1 MSNISKIL
9 YERYNN
15 NEEESVR
22 LRRGEPMVN
31 TDENQERKIFWATI
45 SLLISAALTLWAM
58 NQGAKSLDHT
68 LTRITLTTAGCEYVQ
83 RQTGLTGKSIGKN
96 GLCEMDAEF
105 TQYQTS
111 PESDIYYGHE
121 NSQSLHIAESQVVG
135 AISLPED
142 PNKHWSHEQKVA
154 IWRVALAVI
163 FMLLNF
169 IVILRFNSLKWKR

>member
-1 MSNISKIL
+1 MANI
-9 YERYNN
+9 
-15 NEEESVR
+15 
-22 LRRGEPMVN
+22 
-31 TDENQERKIFWATI
+31 DENQERKIFWATI
-45 SLLISAALTLWAM
+45 SLLLSGALTLWAM

-68 LTRITLTTAGCEYVQ
+68 LPRVTLTAAGCEYVQ
-83 RQTGLTGKSIGKN
+83 RQTGLTGKSISQN
-96 GLCEMDAEF
+96 GLCEMDGEF

-111 PESDIYYGHE
+111 ADSNIFNGYE

-154 IWRVALAVI
+154 GWRVALAVI

-169 IVILRFNSLKWKR
+169 IVFFRFNGVKWKRLLCSGQHTSSGVDDCHLHPSCK